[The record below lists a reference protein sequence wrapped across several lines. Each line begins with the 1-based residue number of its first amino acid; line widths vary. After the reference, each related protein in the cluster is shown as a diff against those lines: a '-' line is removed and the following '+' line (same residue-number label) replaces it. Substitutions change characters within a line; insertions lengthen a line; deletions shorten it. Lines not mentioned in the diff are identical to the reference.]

1 MSDFVRVT
9 YNQSGKT
16 QTPDAMGMRPMQA
29 RVYEARAAQFILLKA
44 PPAAGKSRALM
55 FIALD
60 KLENQGVEKV
70 IVCVPE
76 TSIGASFRS
85 TDLTS
90 DGFLSDWDVA
100 PRWNLCLNGM
110 EDGATSSKVKAVKE
124 FMASGDRVLIC
135 THATFRFAF
144 DEIAEAEGTA
154 AFDTCLIAIDE
165 FHHVSAGDDNRLGE
179 ILRRILSR
187 GKAHVMAMTGSYFR
201 GDSVPVLRPED
212 EALFRSITYSYYE
225 QLDGYRFL
233 KSLGISYSF
242 YRDRYITAIPD
253 VLDPDLKTIVHI
265 PHRGSAEAYDVKQA
279 EVGAILSCLG
289 DRIGQEPETGFDL
302 VRRPDGRILK
312 VADLVDDGPERIRV
326 KAALG
331 REILGPDGKRDD
343 EADRAK
349 VDIIIA
355 LGMAREG
362 FDWVWCEHALTIG
375 YRSSLTEIV
384 QIIGRATRDAPGKR
398 HAQFTNLVA
407 EPGVATGVV
416 TDAVND
422 MLKAISGA
430 LLMEQVLQPNFRFY
444 RREEGD
450 PRPPVD
456 VDGEGRI
463 HIGIGGLL
471 EPPTARSRAIVEND
485 LDDLVAKACQ
495 RIDQNTVANDVA
507 PEVATQIVM
516 TDIIESSYANLAPD
530 ETEAIRQQLAAR
542 MGMAAIARRMAQ
554 EEMEAGADALTGGN
568 AGPQGATAGATGQDG
583 GILGDPPTGGNGS
596 GGADGDGPGEALNLI
611 RMVKKF
617 INVRDLDIDLIDSIN
632 PFREGFDIA
641 SKALDTPLL
650 QQIQSAMVA
659 QRVQMTEGEALVL
672 WPRIKRFTAEEG
684 RPPNPHAADDLER
697 RLAEAHAYIRT
708 KKAERMRAAQAGA

>member
-9 YNQSGKT
+9 YSQTGKT
-16 QTPDAMGMRPMQA
+16 QAPNAMGMRPMQA
-29 RVYEARAAQFILLKA
+29 RVYEARAAQFLLLKA

-55 FIALD
+55 FVALD
-60 KLENQGVEKV
+60 KLENQGVGKV

-90 DGFLSDWDVA
+90 SGFFADWEVQ
-100 PRWNLCLNGM
+100 PRWNLCLNGA
-110 EDGATSSKVKAVKE
+110 EDGATARKVRAVRE
-124 FMASGDRVLIC
+124 FMASDDRVLVC

-144 DEIAEAEGTA
+144 DEIAEDEGTA
-154 AFDTCLIAIDE
+154 AFDECLIAIDE

-179 ILRRILSR
+179 ILRRLLAR
-187 GKAHVMAMTGSYFR
+187 GRAHIMAMTGSYFR
-201 GDSVPVLRPED
+201 GDSIPVLRPED

-242 YRDRYITAIPD
+242 YRDTYISAIPE
-253 VLDPDLKTIVHI
+253 VLNSDLKTIIHI
-265 PHRGSAEAYDVKQA
+265 PHRGSAEAYDVKQS
-279 EVGAILSCLG
+279 EVGAILDALG
-289 DRIGQEPETGFDL
+289 EVIGREPDTGFDL
-302 VRRPDGRILK
+302 VRLPDGRVLK
-312 VADLVDDGPERIRV
+312 VADLVDDGPERDKV
-326 KAALG
+326 KASLT
-331 REILGPDGKRDD
+331 REITGTDGKRDD
-343 EADRAK
+343 AADREK
-349 VDIIIA
+349 VDLIIA
-355 LGMAREG
+355 LGMAKEG

-407 EPGVATGVV
+407 EPGVETGVV

-430 LLMEQVLQPNFRFY
+430 LLMEQVLQPNFKFY
-444 RREEGD
+444 RREDGD
-450 PRPPVD
+450 TRPPVE
-456 VDGEGRI
+456 VDDEGRV
-463 HIGIGGLL
+463 HIGIGGLML
-471 EPPTARSRAIVEND
+471 PPTARSREIVEND
-485 LDDLVAKACQ
+485 MHELVAKACQ
-495 RIDQNTVANDVA
+495 QIDRRSVADDVA
-507 PEVATQIVM
+507 PEVATQLIL
-516 TDIIESSYANLAPD
+516 TDIIEKSYENLTPD
-530 ETEAIRQQLAAR
+530 ETEAIRQDLAAR
-542 MGMAAIARRMAQ
+542 MNIAAIARRMAQ
-554 EEMEAGADALTGGN
+554 EQAEKGSEDPDEGGTTAAPDAEPN
-568 AGPQGATAGATGQDG
+568 APDAM
-583 GILGDPPTGGNGS
+583 
-596 GGADGDGPGEALNLI
+596 NLI

-617 INVRDLDIDLIDSIN
+617 INVRELDIDLIDSIN
-632 PFREGFDIA
+632 PFREGFDVA

-659 QRVQMTEGEALVL
+659 QRIQMTEEEALVL
-672 WPRIKRFTAEEG
+672 WPRIKRFTAQEG

-708 KKAERMRAAQAGA
+708 KKAEQMRAAQDAARG

>member
-1 MSDFVRVT
+1 MPDFVNVT
-9 YNQSGKT
+9 YSQSGKT
-16 QTPDAMGMRPMQA
+16 QAPNAMGMRPMQA

-55 FIALD
+55 FVALD
-60 KLENQGVEKV
+60 KLENQGVGKV

-85 TDLTS
+85 AKLTDY
-90 DGFLSDWDVA
+90 GFFADWEVD
-100 PRWNLCLNGM
+100 PKWNLCLNGA
-110 EDGATSSKVKAVKE
+110 EEGAVSRKVRAVKE
-124 FMASGDRVLIC
+124 FMASSDRVLVC

-144 DEIAEAEGTA
+144 DEISEAEGTA
-154 AFDTCLIAIDE
+154 AFDDCLIAIDE

-179 ILRRILSR
+179 ILRRLLNR
-187 GKAHVMAMTGSYFR
+187 GEAHVMAMTGSYFR

-225 QLDGYRFL
+225 QLDGYQFL

-242 YRDRYITAIPD
+242 YRDRYITAIPE
-253 VLDPDLKTIVHI
+253 VLNPDLKTIVHI
-265 PHRGSAEAYDVKQA
+265 PHRGGAEAYDVKQS

-289 DRIGQEPETGFDL
+289 KVVGREEETGFDL
-302 VRRPDGRILK
+302 VETEDGRILK
-312 VADLVDDGPERIRV
+312 VADLVDDGPERDRV
-326 KAALG
+326 KAALS
-331 REILGPDGKRDD
+331 REIKGPDGKRDD
-343 EADRAK
+343 VADRAK

-355 LGMAREG
+355 LGMAKEG

-416 TDAVND
+416 SDAVND

-450 PRPPVD
+450 TRPPVEMD
-456 VDGEGRI
+456 SEGRV
-463 HIGIGGLL
+463 HIGIGGLMV
-471 EPPTARSRAIVEND
+471 PPTARAREIVEND
-485 LDDLVAKACQ
+485 MNELVARACQ
-495 RIDQNTVANDVA
+495 QMDRRTVADDIA
-507 PEVATQIVM
+507 PEVATQMVL
-516 TDIIESSYANLAPD
+516 TDIISHAYENLTPD
-530 ETEAIRQQLAAR
+530 ETEAIRQDLAAR
-542 MGMAAIARRMAQ
+542 MNIAVIARRMA
-554 EEMEAGADALTGGN
+554 EEEVQQGGVLGGATTDAAPET
-568 AGPQGATAGATGQDG
+568 TAGA
-583 GILGDPPTGGNGS
+583 S
-596 GGADGDGPGEALNLI
+596 GGTEEEAGERENLNLI
-611 RMVKKF
+611 RMVRRF
-617 INVRDLDIDLIDSIN
+617 INVRELDIDLIDSIN
-632 PFREGFDIA
+632 PFREGFDVA

-659 QRVQMTEGEALVL
+659 QRINMTEEEALIL
-672 WPRIKRFTAEEG
+672 WPRIKRFTAQEG
-684 RPPNPHAADDLER
+684 RAPNPHAADDLER

-708 KKAERMRAAQAGA
+708 KKAERMRQAASS